1 MSKVAMPRP
10 RYVALRI
17 ASSRPVTRR
26 GLANALAGAARRAG
40 WPDAEAPQLT
50 RFAHPDA
57 IVRVEH
63 TRQAA
68 LSTLLAL
75 VERVSDGDAQPV
87 RLESVLASGTLRA
100 LTARTGR
107 LQERPRRAQQ
117 AGPPHAAPPALPRGP
132 EASPGRAPRGASH
145 PPPRHGQGAR
155 DGAPAPRRP

>member
-1 MSKVAMPRP
+1 MSKVEMPRP

-17 ASSRPVTRR
+17 HSARPVTRR

-40 WPDAEAPQLT
+40 WPDAEAPHLT

-68 LSTLLAL
+68 LPGLLAM
-75 VERVSDGDAQPV
+75 VERVSDGEAQPV

-107 LQERPRRAQQ
+107 LVERPRRTQ
-117 AGPPHAAPPALPRGP
+117 APAASPAAPAAPTPTSRHAQGSTRPRD
-132 EASPGRAPRGASH
+132 ASH
-145 PPPRHGQGAR
+145 NR
-155 DGAPAPRRP
+155 